1 MRARTRTR
9 ESPFKIC
16 LNPNRSLD
24 SEPIWVYLLR
34 VRRTIFCGEGS
45 VLVEIRKNLAQN
57 AAKRCRLMPLFQ
69 NFYHLFGV
77 VQHEGFAF

>member
-9 ESPFKIC
+9 ERTFKIC

-34 VRRTIFCGEGS
+34 AMRTILCGEGS
-45 VLVEIRKNLAQN
+45 AHAGIRKNLAQN
-57 AAKRCRLMPLFQ
+57 A
-69 NFYHLFGV
+69 V
-77 VQHEGFAF
+77 